1 MLNLADNIVDESK
14 LKRWG
19 GKMEDEGKTKEQL
32 IKELTAM
39 RQRVAE
45 LEKSEN
51 DHKLAEETL
60 RENEELFRL
69 FMDYSPIYVFFKDEQ
84 IRSMQLSKNYEKM
97 LGRPLHELIGKT
109 MCDLF
114 PSELAKSMV
123 KDDLRILHEGK
134 PIEVAEE
141 LDGRIYTTTKFPII
155 RDGKPPR
162 LAGFTMDIT
171 EAKLAE
177 KALRENEERFH
188 TIFNAVS
195 DAIFV
200 QDLTTGAIIDVNQ
213 RMCDMYGY
221 THEEALQLNIG
232 ALSAAESPYTEQD
245 ALGWIRKAAGGEPQV
260 FEWRAKN
267 KAGRLFW
274 VEVNMRRATI
284 GGQDRLLFTVHDI
297 SKRKQAEEELLRE
310 KNFTDAVVNSVPG
323 LLYLYDDQYH
333 LMRWNNK
340 LEELS
345 GYSSEELSHM
355 QILDWVEGEDK
366 ARIASAAQKVFM
378 EGQASIEAHL
388 VIKGGKKLPFYFTGV
403 RLIISNRQYLTGI
416 GLDLTEHK
424 RAEEKMASLQEH
436 LRQSQKLEA
445 IGRLAGGIAHDFNNL
460 LTVIKGY
467 SQISLRELNEK
478 DPLAENLREISTAAN
493 RASDLTRQLLAFS
506 RKQMLEPKVLDPNNV
521 IQGMEKMLRR
531 MIGEDME
538 LLIHSEKD
546 LGRIKA
552 DPGQMEQVIFNLAV
566 NARDAMPSGGKLIL
580 ETDNVYLD
588 EEYAK
593 NHISVNPGHYVRL
606 CVSDTGCGMEPEVRD
621 CVFEPFFTT
630 KERGKGTGLGLSTVY
645 GIVKQSGGNIWVYSE
660 VGKGTTFKIYFP
672 RVDEPAEDLEEKRYT
687 EAIPRGSETVLVVED
702 EDEVRILVVQM
713 LRKQGYKVLEA
724 PNSGEALMVCEQHQ
738 DPIHL
743 ILTDVVMPRMSGP
756 EFIER
761 MRQIRQDFKTL
772 YMSGY
777 TDKAVVHHGVTQG
790 DMGFIQKP
798 FTYEMLS
805 RKVREVL
812 DKGRED
818 QFS

>member
-1 MLNLADNIVDESK
+1 
-14 LKRWG
+14 
-19 GKMEDEGKTKEQL
+19 MEDKRKTKEQL
-32 IKELTAM
+32 LDELTAM

-45 LEKSEN
+45 FEKS
-51 DHKLAEETL
+51 DIHHKRVEEAL
-60 RENEELFRL
+60 RESEEMFRL
-69 FMDYSPIYVFFKDEQ
+69 FMEYSPVYVFFKDEH
-84 IRSMQLSKNYEKM
+84 IRSIGLSKNYEKM
-97 LGRPLHELIGKT
+97 LGRPLPELIGKT

-114 PSELAKSMV
+114 PSELAKDMV
-123 KDDLRILHEGK
+123 EDDLSILREGK
-134 PIEVAEE
+134 PIEVVEE
-141 LDGRIYTTTKFPII
+141 LNGRIYTTTKFPII
-155 RDGKPPR
+155 REEKPPR

-177 KALRENEERFH
+177 KALRESEERFR

-200 QDLTTGAIIDVNQ
+200 QDLATGAIIDVNQ

-221 THEEALQLNIG
+221 THDEALQLNIG
-232 ALSAAESPYTEQD
+232 ALSAGDPPYTEQD
-245 ALGWIRKAAGGEPQV
+245 ALKWIHRSAEGEPQS
-260 FEWRAKN
+260 FEWLVKN

-284 GGQDRLLFTVHDI
+284 GSQERLLVTVHDI
-297 SKRKQAEEELLRE
+297 TKRKQAEEELLRE
-310 KNFTDAVVNSVPG
+310 KTFTDAVVNSVPG
-323 LLYLYDDQYH
+323 VLYLYDDQYH
-333 LMRWNNK
+333 LVRWNNR

-345 GYSSEELSHM
+345 GYSTEELSHM

-366 ARIASAAQKVFM
+366 ARIASAGQKVFM

-388 VIKGGKKLPFYFTGV
+388 VTKEGKKIPFYFTGV
-403 RLIISNRQYLTGI
+403 RLTIGDREYLTGI
-416 GLDLTEHK
+416 GIDLTEYK
-424 RAEEKMASLQEH
+424 QAEEKMASLQEH
-436 LRQSQKLEA
+436 LRQSQKLES

-467 SQISLRELNEK
+467 SQISLMELNEK

-506 RKQMLEPKVLDPNNV
+506 RKQILEPKVLDPNKV

-531 MIGEDME
+531 MIGEDIE
-538 LLIHSEKD
+538 LLIHPEED
-546 LGRIKA
+546 LGRIEA

-580 ETDNVYLD
+580 EIDNVCLD
-588 EEYAK
+588 EEYAE
-593 NHISVNPGHYVRL
+593 NHISVKPGRYVRL

-621 CVFEPFFTT
+621 QVFEPFFTT
-630 KERGKGTGLGLSTVY
+630 KEKGKGTGLGLSMVY

-672 RVDEPAEDLEEKRYT
+672 RVDGPAENLEEKRYT
-687 EAIPRGSETVLVVED
+687 EVIPRGSETVLVVED
-702 EDEVRILVVQM
+702 EDELRKLVVQM
-713 LRKQGYKVLEA
+713 LRKQGYKLLEA
-724 PNSGEALMVCEQHQ
+724 PNSGEAFMVCEKHQ
-738 DPIHL
+738 GPIHL

-777 TDKAVVHHGVTQG
+777 TDKAVVYHGVTQG
-790 DMGFIQKP
+790 DTEFIQKP

-805 RKVREVL
+805 RKVRQVL
-812 DKGRED
+812 DKAQGD
-818 QFS
+818 FY

>member
-1 MLNLADNIVDESK
+1 M
-14 LKRWG
+14 
-19 GKMEDEGKTKEQL
+19 
-32 IKELTAM
+32 
-39 RQRVAE
+39 
-45 LEKSEN
+45 
-51 DHKLAEETL
+51 DH
-60 RENEELFRL
+60 
-69 FMDYSPIYVFFKDEQ
+69 SPIYVFFKDEQ

-109 MCDLF
+109 MDDLF

-123 KDDLRILHEGK
+123 KDDLRILNEGK
-134 PIEVAEE
+134 PIEVEEE
-141 LDGRIYTTTKFPII
+141 LNGRFYTTAKFPII
-155 RDGKPPR
+155 RKGKPPR

-171 EAKLAE
+171 EAKLTE
-177 KALRENEERFH
+177 KALREQEERFR

-213 RMCDMYGY
+213 RMFDMYGY

-232 ALSAAESPYTEQD
+232 ALCTGKPPYVEQD
-245 ALGWIRKAAGGEPQV
+245 ALERIRKAAGGEPQS
-260 FEWRAKN
+260 FEWLAKN
-267 KAGRLFW
+267 KVGRLFW
-274 VEVNMRRATI
+274 VEVNMQRTTI
-284 GGQDRLLFTVHDI
+284 GDQEHLLVTVHDI
-297 SKRKQAEEELLRE
+297 TGRKQAEEELLRE
-310 KNFTDAVVNSVPG
+310 KNFTDAVVNSIPG

-333 LMRWNNK
+333 LVRWNNK

-424 RAEEKMASLQEH
+424 RAEEKMTSLQEH

-506 RKQMLEPKVLDPNNV
+506 RKQILESKVLDPNKV

-531 MIGEDME
+531 MIGEDIE
-538 LLIHSEKD
+538 LLIHPEED

-621 CVFEPFFTT
+621 RVFEPFFTT
-630 KERGKGTGLGLSTVY
+630 KEKGKGTGLGLSTVY

-702 EDEVRILVVQM
+702 EDEVRRLVVQM
-713 LRKQGYKVLEA
+713 LRRQGYKVLEA

-790 DMGFIQKP
+790 DMEFIQKP